1 MALAIIQ
8 WRGDDGAHQ
17 EFDVEIGSNR
27 FYAWGVGSGGRDHD
41 GVRLLA
47 DRSHT
52 SPLVGPLEPH
62 ARGRAVLRVPSDAFT
77 DEHHHLQLLS
87 FRDEELRGPASSD
100 IVEVPWRWTRN
111 DRSKEASVT
120 ALAFTAQPVSRPPQ
134 VTPPVAPMSHA
145 QFFGALGGVI
155 SQLLPIVSQ
164 ALPMIQQA
172 APVIGRLLAP
182 SAPSAPAGS
191 AAGAAAGTAG
201 GAAGGDLIQL
211 LTQLLT
217 QVQRATPAAPA
228 GLAAAPPTAAPPAL
242 AVPSQAASVPQY
254 SHAAMAPLLA
264 ALPALMPLLQQVLTP
279 QTVQTLIQTADP
291 NRLLQ
296 TVTAGVMDAARIGQE
311 ATNKLHEHLRALN
324 PGLGDDVLI
333 PMIAAMST
341 TAAQNDARP
350 AHRLSRL
357 VRLALPDLSPVPL
370 GGHPQVAFRQGDPIT
385 LPVSVDTPRP
395 INRARLEVCLRDAGT
410 LARVARRTWTL
421 ARVDAGRLEQEIVLP
436 SALTGALE
444 TDREYLVDLAL
455 NWPGSSGLMGA
466 TATQL
471 IRVVGEATFA
481 GLDTGGT
488 PIRLDDVDR
497 DRDWWHRVYA
507 DTVEESSHR
516 TRVRLDYD
524 FRLLRG
530 NPSRNRRTET
540 KVDLDPVNA
549 RRAEGTLRAGLGVSL
564 AALSQLAERLTGAG
578 FDQRTIE
585 ALSAPSFA
593 RAFDRSASCQVQ
605 LQGRRGAS
613 VAVWVWPE
621 VKVHQAFLDVIGD
634 RSPLTGQVTSFE
646 TVAVPVPVPGLAHV
660 LSTRSS

>member
-1 MALAIIQ
+1 MALAIIR

-47 DRSHT
+47 DRTHT
-52 SPLVGPLEPH
+52 SPLVGPLEPQ

-100 IVEVPWRWTRN
+100 IVDVPWRWSRN

-120 ALAFTAQPVSRPPQ
+120 ALAFTAPPVGRRPQ
-134 VTPPVAPMSHA
+134 VTPPVTPMSHA
-145 QFFGALGGVI
+145 QFLGALGGVI
-155 SQLLPIVSQ
+155 SQILPIVSQ
-164 ALPMIQQA
+164 ALPVIQQA
-172 APVIGRLLAP
+172 APIIGRLLSP
-182 SAPSAPAGS
+182 PAGS
-191 AAGAAAGTAG
+191 PAGAAAGTPGA
-201 GAAGGDLIQL
+201 AAGGDLVQL
-211 LTQLLT
+211 LTQLLA
-217 QVQRATPAAPA
+217 QVQRAAPAAQT
-228 GLAAAPPTAAPPAL
+228 GAAPPAP
-242 AVPSQAASVPQY
+242 APTAPSQAASLPQY

-357 VRLALPDLSPVPL
+357 VRLALPDLSPVQL

-385 LPVSVDTPRP
+385 LPVAVDTPRP

-410 LARVARRTWTL
+410 LARVARRTWTF
-421 ARVDAGRLEQEIVLP
+421 ARVDAGRLQQDIVLP

-444 TDREYLVDLAL
+444 SDREYLVDLTL
-455 NWPGSSGLMGA
+455 NWPGSSGLMAA

-471 IRVVGEATFA
+471 IRVVGEATFV

-497 DRDWWHRVYA
+497 DRDWWHRVYS

-516 TRVRLDYD
+516 TKVRLDYD

-530 NPSRNRRTET
+530 NPPRNRRTET
-540 KVDLDPVNA
+540 SVALDPVNA
-549 RRAEGTLRAGLGVSL
+549 RRSEGTLRAGLGVSL
-564 AALSQLAERLTGAG
+564 AALSQLAERLTGSG
-578 FDQRTIE
+578 FDQRTMD
-585 ALSAPSFA
+585 ALSAPGFA

-605 LQGRRGAS
+605 LQARRGAS

-621 VKVHQAFLDVIGD
+621 VKVHQTFLDVAGE

-660 LSTRSS
+660 LSTRSA